1 MPYYP
6 YLIVMFINCLTKELW
21 LRSATRSV
29 NCRLHR
35 DVLIV
40 VSFHCFISQQKLS
53 ENKFPAKGALLMSEG
68 KGAGASAPPGGH
80 LLYIRAWIVTT
91 RSSSFVMDFYDIIL
105 SHCDLY
111 HVLPHRRHILDDKR

>member
-21 LRSATRSV
+21 LRLATRLIAG
-29 NCRLHR
+29 CIE
-35 DVLIV
+35 IV